1 MEKLSTKP
9 ISNRGAFCNY
19 SLAPRTEICKTFVKQ
34 RTKNVPET
42 SSKTLLPR
50 LNFKTGHF
58 ALRREE
64 NIVQILQGRFSYYK
78 AFLSPLKENGA
89 FI

>member
-1 MEKLSTKP
+1 MYFP
-9 ISNRGAFCNY
+9 DHRA
-19 SLAPRTEICKTFVKQ
+19 
-34 RTKNVPET
+34 KNVPET
-42 SSKTLLPR
+42 SSKTSLPS

-64 NIVQILQGRFSYYK
+64 NIIQILEGPKS
-78 AFLSPLKENGA
+78 FLIPLKENGA

>member
-1 MEKLSTKP
+1 MEKLSAKP

-50 LNFKTGHF
+50 LNFKTGH
-58 ALRREE
+58 LRSVVKK
-64 NIVQILQGRFSYYK
+64 ISFKSSKDDLVIIK
-78 AFLSPLKENGA
+78 LSSVR
-89 FI
+89 